1 MKTKAG
7 LYPFWFWNSRL
18 TKDEIRRQ
26 IGEMAAQGVKGFYIH
41 PRQGLAQPYLSDSF
55 FSMVDV
61 AIDEAEK
68 LGLEVNLYDEYPY
81 PSGIAGGEV
90 VIGRPAHAAT
100 RLVLVNERISGGP
113 IRHGLPRG
121 RVWSC
126 FLYPETDDGIV
137 WRDGRDFLSAVGFH
151 LSTESYHDTGLTAY
165 NRKRYFAD
173 VPTPV
178 LETEAPAGSYRLLA
192 AVQVEV
198 EDFKYWGRYVDVLN
212 PEAMKAF
219 IEMTHERYRQRYG
232 DRFGK
237 GIASIFADETQAG
250 WSERLPEAFLSEY
263 GRELD
268 FSALAEK
275 DHPDHLRTSAD
286 LEGLKYRLFLET
298 FEKPI
303 ADWCRRHGIAYAG
316 EKPCARLSQFS
327 FMDVPGIDSGHAKT
341 GGDLELLHPALR
353 NNARA
358 VASAAWFYGK
368 EECLCECYHSLGW
381 SATLNDAR
389 WIADGLMLMGI
400 TRLVPHG
407 FFYSTHGLKKHDA
420 PPSFFF
426 QMPYWRHFGHLSQRV
441 ERIGE
446 AFEGTH
452 IEARIL
458 VVDPNSGLPS
468 RDDLVFYR
476 GILEKLSAQH
486 LGFHLVD
493 TDILESARIE
503 DGRACLR
510 EIEADWVI
518 VPPMPV
524 VEGPLG
530 EWLGEFESRGGKVI
544 RWNADNGDQVEARL
558 FREVKRELRIQ
569 KGGVEAG
576 AIYSVRRVGKGKK
589 LWFLLNLSGES
600 HEVILSADTPLRE
613 VPLEPGGVSLLK
625 PEEGGVCR
633 RLIEPFEAVM
643 LEAAGAES
651 FEERLDS
658 PVQVP
663 TPDEFVRVEVPSE
676 AAVRRLTPNLVRL
689 GEWEMCLLDA
699 DGRAGVAARVPAV
712 PLANQLE
719 KGEFAFRPEF
729 IRAFGMAPKLE
740 LPSMRMRYE
749 AGFDM
754 EGEFPVTLVVEPES
768 LAGEWVLYV
777 NEDGPFTEADLGS
790 VEVHVRGSLGLDVT
804 SMLKPGTNRLRIDLS
819 TALGDAGLRNPLYLA
834 GDFAVSLAPAGSS
847 VRMVLSRESAADL
860 DATGFRGLFENYE
873 KNGLPFFSGT
883 VEYMSA
889 FTLEKT
895 PEGEN
900 VALELAYPGEFEE
913 AAEVSINGGPFIPSP
928 WPPRRF
934 LVPGS
939 CFKPGRNELITR
951 VDTGL
956 CRSFEG
962 QWFDARTHRYRD
974 AGDSGS

>member
-1 MKTKAG
+1 
-7 LYPFWFWNSRL
+7 
-18 TKDEIRRQ
+18 
-26 IGEMAAQGVKGFYIH
+26 MADQGVKGFYIH
-41 PRQGLAQPYLSDSF
+41 PRQGLVQPYLSDSF
-55 FSMVDV
+55 FAMVDV

-68 LGLEVNLYDEYPY
+68 RGLEVNLYDEYPY

-100 RLVLVNERISGGP
+100 RLELIDEKISGG
-113 IRHGLPRG
+113 RVRTALPRG

-126 FLYPETDDGIV
+126 FLYREIGDGVDWESGKDVREAI
-137 WRDGRDFLSAVGFH
+137 GFH
-151 LSTESYHDTGLTAY
+151 LSVESYHDVGLTAY

-178 LETEAPAGSYRLLA
+178 LEMEIPEGDYRLVA

-212 PEAMKAF
+212 PEAIGAF
-219 IEMTHERYRQRYG
+219 IEATHERYRRRYG
-232 DRFGK
+232 ERFGK

-250 WSERLPEAFLSEY
+250 WSERLPAVFLDEY
-263 GRELD
+263 GCDLD
-268 FSALAEK
+268 FSALASTE
-275 DHPDHLRTSAD
+275 HPEHLRTMAD
-286 LEGLKYRLFLET
+286 LERLKYRLFLET
-298 FEKPI
+298 FEKPVR
-303 ADWCRRHGIAYAG
+303 DWCRRHGIAYAG
-316 EKPCARLSQFS
+316 EKPCARFSQFAY
-327 FMDVPGIDSGHAKT
+327 MDVPGIDGGHAKT

-358 VASAAWFYGK
+358 VASAAWFYQK

-426 QMPYWRHFGHLSQRV
+426 QMPYWRHFGHLSERV
-441 ERIGE
+441 ERIG
-446 AFEGTH
+446 AVFEGTR

-468 RDDLVFYR
+468 RDDLSFYR
-476 GILEKLSAQH
+476 EILEKLSAQH
-486 LGFHLVD
+486 LDFHLVD

-503 DGRACLR
+503 DGRVCVR

-518 VPPMPV
+518 VPPMRV
-524 VEGPLG
+524 VESPLD
-530 EWLGEFESRGGKVI
+530 EWLSEFESRGGKVI
-544 RWNADNGDQVEARL
+544 RWNADNGDQVGASL
-558 FREVKRELRIQ
+558 FREAKRELRIEE
-569 KGGVEAG
+569 GGVEAG
-576 AIYSVRRVGKGKK
+576 SIYSVTRVGDGKK
-589 LWFLLNLSGES
+589 LWLLLNLSGEG
-600 HEVILSADTPLRE
+600 HEVVLSADTPLRE
-613 VPLEPGGVSLLK
+613 IPLEAHGVSLLK
-625 PEEGGVCR
+625 PEDAGAYR
-633 RLIEPFEAVM
+633 RLIQPFEAVM
-643 LEAAGAES
+643 LEASGPES
-651 FEERLDS
+651 FDEASDS
-658 PVQVP
+658 RGLEPTPDAFVRVQVP
-663 TPDEFVRVEVPSE
+663 IE
-676 AAVRRLTPNLVRL
+676 AEVRRLTPNLVRL

-699 DGRAGVAARVPAV
+699 DGRAGAAAKVPAV

-719 KGEFAFRPEF
+719 KGDFAFRPEF

-740 LPSMRMRYE
+740 LPSLRVRYE
-749 AGFDM
+749 AGFDL
-754 EGEFPVTLVVEPES
+754 EGRFPLTLVVEPES
-768 LAGEWVLYV
+768 LAGEWACYV
-777 NEDGPFTEADLGS
+777 NKTGPYTEGDLVP
-790 VEVHVRGSLGLDVT
+790 VEVHVRGSLGLDLT
-804 SMLKPGTNRLRIDLS
+804 SMLKPGENVLRIELS
-819 TALGDAGLRNPLYLA
+819 SARGDGGLRNPLYLA
-834 GDFAVSLAPAGSS
+834 GDFTVSPASAGPV
-847 VRMVLSRESAADL
+847 VRPVLGRQAEADS
-860 DATGFRGLFENYE
+860 DATGFRGLFEKYE
-873 KNGLPFFSGT
+873 KNGLPYFSGT
-883 VEYMSA
+883 LEYTSA

-895 PEGEN
+895 PSGEH
-900 VALELAYPGEFEE
+900 VALELVYPGEFEE

-939 CFKPGRNELITR
+939 CLKAGRNELITR
-951 VDTGL
+951 VDSGL